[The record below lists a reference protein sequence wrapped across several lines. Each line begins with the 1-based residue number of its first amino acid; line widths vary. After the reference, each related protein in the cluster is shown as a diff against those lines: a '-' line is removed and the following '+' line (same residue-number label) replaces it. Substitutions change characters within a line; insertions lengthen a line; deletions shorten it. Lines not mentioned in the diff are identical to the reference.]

1 MPLRL
6 RLPTVGPFRRPR
18 HASAVVAAVLV
29 VLLPPLI
36 APPLLSQATAVR
48 VSSGADEGLGPSP
61 RPPIAQQPSGPSA
74 YGPPEAVRQRDAQLE
89 AAVPPQYAP
98 PGGMCRVW
106 VHGVP
111 PAQQPAPTQCAKAV
125 RVRSPNSQ
133 VVFGTSRRGALASA
147 SAPATGV
154 GAIGGDHPLVQGGTG
169 TGGGAS
175 GRRVVTDQ
183 TTLSSGSSGGRGTTT
198 GSNGPRPPPP
208 ATHHNP
214 PAPHVSVRAH

>member
-6 RLPTVGPFRRPR
+6 RLVTVGLFRRPR
-18 HASAVVAAVLV
+18 HASAVVGAVLV
-29 VLLPPLI
+29 LLLSPLI

-48 VSSGADEGLGPSP
+48 VSNGADEQPLAGASP
-61 RPPIAQQPSGPSA
+61 
-74 YGPPEAVRQRDAQLE
+74 YGPPQALRQRDAQLE

-125 RVRSPNSQ
+125 RVRSPNSH
-133 VVFGTSRRGALASA
+133 VVFGTSRQGALASA

-154 GAIGGDHPLVQGGTG
+154 GAIGGGHPLVQGGAPTG
-169 TGGGAS
+169 AGGGAI
-175 GRRVVTDQ
+175 GHRVVPDQ
-183 TTLSSGSSGGRGTTT
+183 TTLSSGNSGGHGSTT
-198 GSNGPRPPPP
+198 GSSGPRPQLP
-208 ATHHNP
+208 AVHHNP
-214 PAPHVSVRAH
+214 PAPHLSVRAH